1 MTFTQ
6 LTYVVAV
13 DMYRNFRKAAQHC
26 CITQPTLSMQI
37 QKLEEELEVTIFD
50 RDRFPIEPTDIG
62 KLVIEQARV
71 VLQERDRIQD
81 TINSQRNE
89 IFGKISIGIIPT
101 VAPYLLPLFL
111 DRLLKNYPGLTVTLD
126 ELQTDEIIR
135 KLEHHLLDIGIV
147 AGPIA
152 HPRLTEST
160 LYYEPFV
167 GYISRSHALFS
178 RQHIQTSDLSLD
190 GLWLL
195 KEGHCFRDQI
205 LNLCNSEPNRNTDEM
220 PHLDFQGENLET
232 LQKLVEKNIGMTLL
246 PYLATLHLKDTSA
259 RALLKPFAPPVP
271 TRKISLIHGKAPL
284 RKRVIHAIQNE
295 ILSAVPQELLHQEN
309 QVVVPQ
315 KYK

>member
-37 QKLEEELEVTIFD
+37 QKLEEELDVTIFD
-50 RDRFPIEPTDIG
+50 RNRFPIEPTDMG

-71 VLQERDRIQD
+71 VLQERDRIKD
-81 TINSQRNE
+81 TIDSQRNQ

-111 DRLLKNYPGLTVTLD
+111 DRLLQNYPGLTVTLD
-126 ELQTDEIIR
+126 ELQTDEIIE
-135 KLEHHLLDIGIV
+135 KLEHHLLHIGIV
-147 AGPIA
+147 AGPIS
-152 HPRLTEST
+152 HPKLTENT

-167 GYISRSHALFS
+167 GYVSKSHALFS
-178 RQHIQTSDLSLD
+178 QQKIQTSDLSLD

-205 LNLCNSEPNRNTDEM
+205 LSLCNSERNRNTDAT
-220 PHLDFQGENLET
+220 PQLDFQGENLET

-246 PYLATLHLKDTSA
+246 PYLATLHLNGTPA
-259 RALLKPFAPPVP
+259 ETLLKTFAPPVP
-271 TRKISLIHGKAPL
+271 TRKISLIHANAPL
-284 RKRVIHAIQNE
+284 RKRAIDAIKDE
-295 ILSAVPQELLHQEN
+295 ILSTVPSELLHQKD
-309 QVVVPQ
+309 QVVVQ
-315 KYK
+315 